1 MEPSL
6 TGAME
11 GANHMTG
18 TVMTG
23 TVGKVKNP
31 ETIVVI
37 GAGIGGMCAAARLAK
52 AGHKVSIYEASD
64 RTGGKCRTE
73 WIGDY
78 AFDTGPSL
86 LTIPAVYRDFFQR
99 TGEQMGRVLELQEV
113 NPSFNYRFA
122 DGVQIDFTNLSRRAT
137 LEAIAHSLDESAAAE
152 WDRLLVRAEAMWGVA
167 REPFIESE
175 LTTPLALLKR
185 RNIFR
190 DLRIIAPRATL
201 RDFKVNSPHLAKIMD
216 RYATYSGSDPR
227 KAPAVLS
234 TIAFIEEAF
243 GAWHIKGGIGTLS
256 ERITERCEKLG
267 VEIHLNTP
275 VASINLDG
283 SQATGI
289 TLSGGT
295 VVDADRVIS
304 NSDAS
309 LTYNKLI
316 KSSHRKVRKVR
327 RTLNKLE
334 PSLAGFCLLLGLKPS
349 TNEPLAHH
357 TILFPEDYDAEFDSI
372 FAKHEPVARPAIYL
386 CSPHDLTMVKNK
398 GHEAIFVLVNAPRHH
413 MNSAEGFDWSDK
425 EFVSRYAETIIDQIE
440 ERGISIRDRLEL
452 LEIRTPLDLQGSVM
466 APGGSIYGTS
476 SNGPRAAFLRA
487 RNRSPIKNLYLVGG
501 SSHPGG
507 GLPLV
512 GLSAEIVAN
521 AVLNVPS
528 SQSSGH

>member
-6 TGAME
+6 TSSVE
-11 GANHMTG
+11 GANH
-18 TVMTG
+18 MTG

-31 ETIVVI
+31 ESIIVI
-37 GAGIGGMCAAARLAK
+37 GAGIGGLCVAARLAK

-73 WIGDY
+73 WVGDY

-99 TGEQMGRVLELQEV
+99 TGEQMGRVLELQAV
-113 NPSFNYRFA
+113 DPSFNYRFA
-122 DGVQIDFTNLSRRAT
+122 DGKQINFTNLSRKDT
-137 LEAIAHSLDESAAAE
+137 LQSIASSLSDSAANE
-152 WDRLLVRAEAMWGVA
+152 WDRLLLRAEAMWGVA

-185 RNIFR
+185 RHIFK

-201 RDFKVNSPHLAKIMD
+201 RDFKIQSPHLSKIMD

-275 VASINLDG
+275 IASINLQG
-283 SQATGI
+283 ARATGV
-289 TLSGGT
+289 TLADAT
-295 VVDADRVIS
+295 VINADRVVS

-309 LTYNKLI
+309 LTYNTLI
-316 KSSHRKVRKVR
+316 KSSHRKVRKAR
-327 RTLNKLE
+327 RGLNKLE
-334 PSLAGFCLLLGLKPS
+334 PSLAGFCLLLGLKP
-349 TNEPLAHH
+349 TQEQPLAHH
-357 TILFPEDYDAEFDSI
+357 TILFPEDYDAEFDAI
-372 FAKHEPVARPAIYL
+372 FAKREPVARPAIYL
-386 CSPHDLTMVKNK
+386 CSPHDESMVKSH
-398 GHEAIFVLVNAPRHH
+398 GHEAIFVLVNAPRHDLDA
-413 MNSAEGFDWSDK
+413 SKGFDWSDE
-425 EFVSRYAETIIDQIE
+425 EFVSKYAQSIIDQIE
-440 ERGISIRDRLEL
+440 ERGISIRDRLDTL
-452 LEIRTPLDLQGSVM
+452 QIRTPLDLQETVL
-466 APGGSIYGTS
+466 APGGSIYGSS
-476 SNGPRAAFLRA
+476 SNGARAAFLRA

-501 SSHPGG
+501 SAHPGG

-521 AVLNVPS
+521 AILNVPS
-528 SQSSGH
+528 SQSTGH